1 MKRLRRRRSEQR
13 IMLEVQHRARIGLGE
28 STRSQKIYT
37 RSFVAEE
44 KLMKSIACKL
54 ASIATAV
61 VLLTALAGCSGQ
73 PLTTR
78 EKGTGIGAVAGAA
91 TGAIIGAAVGAPGA
105 GAAIGGA
112 LGAGGGFLI
121 GNALQN
127 QEVQNQQTQSQINS
141 QQREIE
147 NQRREIEQLKQQ
159 QEVE

>member
-1 MKRLRRRRSEQR
+1 MGGNS
-13 IMLEVQHRARIGLGE
+13 ALGE
-28 STRSQKIYT
+28 IDSEEGRSIMQ
-37 RSFVAEE
+37 SVAS
-44 KLMKSIACKL
+44 KLIAV
-54 ASIATAV
+54 AV
-61 VLLTALAGCSGQ
+61 VLVMLFAVAGCSGQ
-73 PLTTR
+73 PLSTR
-78 EKGTGIGAVAGAA
+78 EKGTGIGAIAGAA

-127 QEVQNQQTQSQINS
+127 QQVQTQQTQTQIQS

-147 NQRREIEQLKQQ
+147 QQRREIEGLKQQ